1 MGVTWGV
8 SAWFH
13 DAGLSVIK
21 DGNIVFAGHAERYSG
36 VKHDKHLNQDIIN
49 EINTLIIVIFFM
61 SSLFSP
67 HLFILRMITIIID
80 SDYQLQLCRSIYC
93 NFNGK
98 LKFPLRNLA
107 IKKISKC
114 LNSSVIFK

>member
-36 VKHDKHLNQDIIN
+36 KKHDKMLNKKIIDEALSFGKPN
-49 EINTLIIVIFFM
+49 QVAWYEKPWKKNLRKFWSGEWRYSPMDKHPNTCACNFVR
-61 SSLFSP
+61 SSLHTCNSW
-67 HLFILRMITIIID
+67 ILHIT
-80 SDYQLQLCRSIYC
+80 
-93 NFNGK
+93 F
-98 LKFPLRNLA
+98 
-107 IKKISKC
+107 
-114 LNSSVIFK
+114 